1 MGRINLLQKETS
13 ELIAAGEVIERPSSV
28 IKELIENSI
37 DSGADNITVEIKN
50 GGISYIRITDNGCGM
65 EQEDVPMAFLRHAT
79 SKISSKEDLNS
90 INTLGFRGEA
100 LASICAV
107 ARVEVLTKVAGSMYG
122 THYIIEGSEEKLNEQ
137 TGCPDGTTIIIRD
150 IFFNVPAR
158 LKFLKKD
165 VAEGNAISDITSK
178 IAVSHPEIAF
188 KFIRN
193 NNQDFITPGDGDLY
207 SSIYSV
213 MGKDFAESLIPVK
226 YKLNGVKI
234 KGFTVKPLKGRPKR
248 NFQYFFV
255 NGRYVKSYTCSYALE
270 EAYQNCIMEG
280 KFPACVLLMEVSPV
294 MLDVNVHPAK
304 IEVRFNDDRLIHDS
318 IYFSVKTAIHNN
330 SEPMNIEI
338 KQPIPDYTK
347 PLPESYNIGTQLMF
361 NTEQRKQTESA
372 APVQHFSQPER
383 PEQPLRVNEVSDL
396 VGRRENVPVMGIAS
410 VNTSKPTGS
419 YADLPW
425 TTPKPAVSEPIP
437 QKNVSVQVEY
447 NDYKND
453 SSQTDIPYTV
463 EPPEDIPET
472 PTPDI
477 PEHSGGYKYINEQ
490 APIIEQPKKEIFFRI
505 IGEAFKEYII
515 AEVDKEVIFVD
526 KHAAHERILFEK
538 LKAGQ
543 QNLQCQMMLEPI
555 DVMLSNEE
563 YDALVQNKQ
572 TAFDL
577 GFSFTEKR
585 NTSVSVNG
593 IPAMLDGCDPAD
605 LIIELASNF
614 SNNRNNPLPV
624 ILDDMYHTFACKAA
638 IKANDENSPK
648 ELAEIV
654 RTLLEN
660 ESIRYCPHG
669 RPVMFKITKYEL
681 DKQFRRIV

>member
-65 EQEDVPMAFLRHAT
+65 EPEDVPTAFLRHAT
-79 SKISSKEDLNS
+79 SKITSKEDLNS

-165 VAEGNAISDITSK
+165 VAEGNAIADITSK

-193 NNQDFITPGDGDLY
+193 NHQDFFTPGDGDLY

-213 MGKDFAESLIPVK
+213 MGKDFAEALIPVK

-234 KGFTVKPLKGRPKR
+234 HGFTVKPLKGRPKR

-255 NGRYVKSYTCSYALE
+255 NGRYVKSYICSYSLE
-270 EAYQNCIMEG
+270 EAYQNSIMEG
-280 KFPACVLLMEVSPV
+280 KFPACVLLMEISPV

-318 IYFSVKTAIHNN
+318 IFFSVKTALHNN
-330 SEPMNIEI
+330 SEPMQMEI
-338 KQPIPDYTK
+338 KQPVPDYTK
-347 PLPESYNIGTQLMF
+347 PLPESYDIGKQLMF
-361 NTEQRKQTESA
+361 SDNNNGNINKSEQHIS
-372 APVQHFSQPER
+372 
-383 PEQPLRVNEVSDL
+383 VNDVGSY
-396 VGRRENVPVMGIAS
+396 VGRMENTSVVGTAS
-410 VNTSKPTGS
+410 VNVKKTEKTYYPMTDFNGL
-419 YADLPW
+419 DNEK
-425 TTPKPAVSEPIP
+425 TDIKTEP
-437 QKNVSVQVEY
+437 QKNVTVNIEY
-447 NDYKND
+447 NDIKSD
-453 SSQTDIPYTV
+453 SSLTDIPYKI
-463 EPPEDIPET
+463 EPLDEELPSMPSAT
-472 PTPDI
+472 
-477 PEHSGGYKYINEQ
+477 EHSNGYKYINEVSNV
-490 APIIEQPKKEIFFRI
+490 PLIEQPKKEVFFRI

-515 AEVDKEVIFVD
+515 AEVDKEIILVD

-538 LKAGQ
+538 LKSRR
-543 QNLQCQMMLEPI
+543 QNLQCQMMIEPI

-563 YDALVQNKQ
+563 FDALIQNKK
-572 TAFDL
+572 TAFEL
-577 GFSFTEKR
+577 GFSFKEKR

-593 IPAMLDGCDPAD
+593 IPAILDGCDPSD

-614 SNNRNNPLPV
+614 ASNRNNPLPV

-654 RTLLEN
+654 RTILEDDN
-660 ESIRYCPHG
+660 IRYCPHG
-669 RPVMFKITKYEL
+669 RPVMFKLTKYEL